1 LKFSIENKNKMFG
14 FLGEK
19 TNRFLGVDLG
29 TSAVKVVELTLR
41 GKKVHLEN
49 YGWADFD
56 FFVKNNDNF
65 QSYEERIKIY
75 LKNLTEKM
83 KIKPKSAYVSIP
95 GFIGL
100 ISLIDFPDMSR
111 EEISKAISFE
121 MHKYVPTPLEDVSA
135 AWDIVDKKEN
145 LSTEDSG
152 SRIQVLL
159 VAVPKKEVI
168 RCENIVKYSG
178 LEIKAIELETFSIAR
193 SLVGDDMGNF
203 LIIDIGSRACN
214 IILVEKGLVKVN
226 RNIGSGGNEITNTI
240 AESMNISPERAEML
254 KKQGKDFINSKETMI
269 IFPALEIISSEAAR
283 VVSAYKDKIGNV
295 KIDAVILSGGTA
307 KLKGIDTYFSKALNI
322 KTIIGDPWKK
332 IEVDEKILPTVKTLG
347 TSFSA
352 ALGLALKG
360 VEEHKNSNF

>member
-1 LKFSIENKNKMFG
+1 LQIQIENKNKMFNLFG
-14 FLGEK
+14 GK
-19 TNRFLGVDLG
+19 KNRFLGIDLG
-29 TSAVKVVELTLR
+29 TSAVKIVELTLR

-56 FFVKNNDNF
+56 FFVKNNNNF
-65 QSYEERIKIY
+65 QSYEERIKMY
-75 LKNLTEKM
+75 LKKLTEKM
-83 KIKPKSAYVSIP
+83 KVKPKTAYVSIP

-100 ISLIDFPDMSR
+100 ISLIDFPNMSR
-111 EEISKAISFE
+111 EEIDKAINFE
-121 MHKYVPTPLEDVSA
+121 AHKYVPASLKDVSV

-145 LSTEDSG
+145 LSTEGDE

-159 VAVPKKEVI
+159 VVVPKKEVI

-178 LEIKAIELETFSIAR
+178 LGIKAMELETFSIAR

-214 IILVEKGLVKVN
+214 IILVEKGIVKVN
-226 RNIGSGGNEITNTI
+226 RNIDSGGNEITSAI

-254 KKQGKDFINSKETMI
+254 KKQGKDFINSKESMI
-269 IFPALEIISSEAAR
+269 IFPALEIISSEATR

-332 IEVDEKILPTVKTLG
+332 IEVDEKILPTVRTLG

-352 ALGLALKG
+352 AIGLALKG
-360 VEEHKNSNF
+360 VEEYKNKKS